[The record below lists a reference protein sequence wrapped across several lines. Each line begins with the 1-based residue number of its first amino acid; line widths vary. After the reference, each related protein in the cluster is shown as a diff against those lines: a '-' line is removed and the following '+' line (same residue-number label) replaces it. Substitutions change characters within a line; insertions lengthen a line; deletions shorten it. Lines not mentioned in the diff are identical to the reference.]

1 MRPARSVIF
10 DLDGTLTDPKPGIT
24 RCIQYAVSELG
35 GIAPNADELHWCI
48 GPPLRGAFAK
58 LLATSDDALLD
69 RALALYR
76 ERFSST
82 GLYENALYPTIP
94 SALVELR
101 GAGYRT
107 FVATS
112 KPQVFATRI
121 IEHFSLTDMFEK
133 LYGSELDGKRADK
146 GELIA
151 HLLTSEKLE
160 PSATVMVG
168 DREHDVLGAMKCGV
182 QCIGVTYG
190 YGTEAELKS
199 SGAIRLVASPE
210 ELLFSLNSL
219 FG

>member
-1 MRPARSVIF
+1 MRPKRSVIF

-24 RCIQYAVSELG
+24 RCIQHALSELG
-35 GIAPNADELHWCI
+35 RVVPDADELHWCI

-58 LLATSDDALLD
+58 LLDTSEDATLD

-82 GLYENALYPTIP
+82 GLYENALYPAIP
-94 SALVELR
+94 AALAELR
-101 GAGYRT
+101 GAGYQI

-112 KPQVFATRI
+112 KPQVFAIRI

-133 LYGSELDGKRADK
+133 VYGSELDGQRADK

-151 HLLTSEKLE
+151 YLLTSEHLE
-160 PSATVMVG
+160 PSAVVMVG
-168 DREHDVLGAMKCGV
+168 DREHDVVGARKCGV

-190 YGTEAELKS
+190 FGTEAELKS
-199 SGAIRLVASPE
+199 SGAVRLVASPV
-210 ELLFSLNSL
+210 ELLQSLDSL
-219 FG
+219 LG